1 MKIIAEIG
9 SNHCGDLDRAI
20 EHIRVAKRMGA
31 DMVKFQAWNADE
43 FVSVIRNKEMY
54 ETCKKYQVP
63 VAWYKKLSDEGNV
76 FFSVF
81 DKKTLNI
88 LERTTDS
95 KIYKIASGDF
105 TNKEL
110 IDAVIKTGKEM
121 FISDGGTTKKEQEEV
136 AGYLRSHK
144 VDYKLFYCNACYPP
158 DSTYLLNLHDR
169 YYEGFSDHSDSLITS
184 VMAFVMEVKYYE
196 KHFKTWDNESPDS
209 PISISLW
216 ELNRIKTNVDE
227 ASKHLKFTER
237 PSEEEKKVIPLIRR
251 GHDGKRP
258 Q

>member
-20 EHIRVAKRMGA
+20 EHVRVAKKMGA
-31 DMVKFQAWNADE
+31 DYVKFQAWDVDE
-43 FVSVIRNKEMY
+43 FVSQMRNKEMY

-63 VAWYKKLSDEGNV
+63 VSWYKALYNEGNV

-81 DKKTLNI
+81 DKKSLNE
-88 LERTTDS
+88 LEKLDCER
-95 KIYKIASGDF
+95 YKIASGDF

-121 FISDGGTTKKEQEEV
+121 FISDGGTTEKEREEV
-136 AGYLRSHK
+136 IAYLRSKK

-158 DSTYLLNLHDR
+158 DSTYLRNLNDR
-169 YYEGFSDHSDSLITS
+169 YYEGFSDHSDSLITP
-184 VMAFVMEVKYYE
+184 VIAYVLEVIYYE
-196 KHFKTWDNESPDS
+196 KHFKTWENNSPDS
-209 PISISLW
+209 QISINPQGLR
-216 ELNRIKTNVDE
+216 EIKRNVDE
-227 ASKHLKFTER
+227 TAYHLKSTER
-237 PSEEEKKVIPLIRR
+237 PSLKERETLHLIRR